1 MVFKKIFSLKLPKL
15 NLISNGE
22 VNLDYFSVF
31 ISINKKFFKSLA
43 VFSLTLSIIFSLFT
57 DSRYG
62 SGFQILNSPDN
73 ELNFASGST
82 SLLSQFTGSNNFQYS
97 SIISSKSFLRKI
109 VNSNIEVDNKKLSII
124 NLFSISTSYNP
135 INLYQKL
142 TLSEED
148 YVKFLETKTMNMLL
162 SASNFSDQD
171 NGIFT
176 FNINLKNSEASFR
189 VANLIMDELNAF
201 SINNIQTS
209 AFQKRQYLERRL
221 LDVDKDIQFSELA
234 LQNFLN
240 DNKNFRDSP
249 RLMIDYNRLQISVD
263 MNYQIKSQLIIQI
276 ELLKASELKDN
287 LQFIVIDSPSKSL
300 FRSNTISSLL
310 IEYFVMLFITI
321 FIVNIITLNV
331 FKKNTI

>member
-321 FIVNIITLNV
+321 FIVNIMTLNV